1 MHVPGFPSF
10 SSPIA
15 PMTPPSLSRPS
26 AALRAAALL
35 LVWLAAFAEGAL
47 AQEPPRILVG
57 QSIALSGGVGEHGQ
71 LAAAGARLYL
81 DGVNAAGGI
90 GGRRIVVLT
99 RDDAG
104 DAKRAAENTRELID
118 REGVVAMLGGVEGGP
133 CVATLKEA
141 SDRGVPLIAC
151 MAGSPEMR
159 EPFNRW
165 SFPVRA
171 AHLDEFDHLLEIVKT
186 YGYTRV
192 AFVHADSDTG
202 RKHLANVR
210 RLAEPRGI
218 AVAPIPMTAGTT
230 PAALADALVAAR
242 PDAVFNHGSYSVYVG
257 IIRAARA
264 KGAHPMF
271 MAVNSGAAQMARE
284 LGPEGRGL
292 VFTQVVPFPW
302 GVAVPVVKEYQQAL
316 AKYAP
321 DVAPSFSG
329 LEGYVGA
336 KVLVAGLRAAGR
348 DLTRPGVQRAM
359 ENLGTIDVGGMQVRY
374 RPGAHAGSA
383 FVDTV
388 IVATD
393 GRFSR

>member
-1 MHVPGFPSF
+1 M
-10 SSPIA
+10 IQR
-15 PMTPPSLSRPS
+15 SRSRRTS
-26 AALRAAALL
+26 ATRLATLALGVFLL
-35 LVWLAAFAEGAL
+35 HAGGVA
-47 AQEPPRILVG
+47 AQEPRIVIG

-71 LAAAGARLYL
+71 GAAAGAKLYL
-81 DGVNAAGGI
+81 DGINAAGGV
-90 GGRRIVVLT
+90 GGRRIAILT
-99 RDDAG
+99 RDDGG
-104 DAKRAAENTRELID
+104 DAKRAAENVRELIERD
-118 REGVVAMLGGVEGGP
+118 NVVAMLGGVEGGP

-141 SDRGVPLIAC
+141 SDRGVPLVAC

-171 AHLDEFDHLLEIVKT
+171 AHLDEFDHLLGVVKT
-186 YGYTRV
+186 YGYARV

-210 RLAEPRGI
+210 RLAGDRGI
-218 AVAPIPMTAGTT
+218 DVVPIPMTAGKV
-230 PAALADALVAAR
+230 PAALADAIGAAR
-242 PDAVFNHGSYSVYVG
+242 VDAVFNHGSYSVYVA
-257 IIRAARA
+257 IIKALRA
-264 KGAHPMF
+264 KGLHPMF

-284 LGPEGRGL
+284 LGPEGKGL
-292 VFTQVVPFPW
+292 IFTQVVPFPW

-321 DVAPSFSG
+321 ATEPSFSG
-329 LEGYVGA
+329 LEGYIGA

-348 DLTRPGVQRAM
+348 DLTRGGIQRAM
-359 ENLGTIDVGGMQVRY
+359 ESLGTVDVGGMLVRY
-374 RPGAHAGSA
+374 RPGAHAGSS

-388 IVATD
+388 IVASD

>member
-1 MHVPGFPSF
+1 
-10 SSPIA
+10 
-15 PMTPPSLSRPS
+15 MTLRSRPPRT
-26 AALRAAALL
+26 AASRLARLALGIVL
-35 LVWLAAFAEGAL
+35 LHGGAAL
-47 AQEPPRILVG
+47 AQDARFVIG

-71 LAAAGARLYL
+71 GAAAGAKLYL
-81 DGVNAAGGI
+81 DGINAAGGVA
-90 GGRRIVVLT
+90 GRRVAVLT
-99 RDDAG
+99 RDDGG
-104 DAKRAAENTRELID
+104 DAKRAAENTRELIERD
-118 REGVVAMLGGVEGGP
+118 NVVAMLGGVEGGP

-165 SFPVRA
+165 SFLVRA
-171 AHLDEFDHLLEIVKT
+171 AHLDEFDHLLGIVKT
-186 YGYTRV
+186 YGYSRV

-202 RKHLANVR
+202 RRHLANAR
-210 RLAEPRGI
+210 RLAGDRGI
-218 AVAPIPMTAGTT
+218 DVAPIPMTAGLT
-230 PAALADALVAAR
+230 PAALADAIAR
-242 PDAVFNHGSYSVYVG
+242 ARVDAVFNHGSYSVYVG
-257 IIRAARA
+257 IIKALRA
-264 KGAHPMF
+264 KGLAPMF

-321 DVAPSFSG
+321 ATQPSFSG
-329 LEGYVGA
+329 LEGYIGA

-348 DLTRPGVQRAM
+348 DLTRAGIQRAM
-359 ENLGTIDVGGMQVRY
+359 EGLGTVDVGGMLVRY
-374 RPGAHAGSA
+374 RPGAHTGST

-388 IVATD
+388 IVASD

>member
-1 MHVPGFPSF
+1 
-10 SSPIA
+10 
-15 PMTPPSLSRPS
+15 MTLRSRPPRT
-26 AALRAAALL
+26 AASRLARLALGIVL
-35 LVWLAAFAEGAL
+35 LHGGAAL
-47 AQEPPRILVG
+47 AQDARIVIG

-71 LAAAGARLYL
+71 GAAAGAKLYL
-81 DGVNAAGGI
+81 DGINAAGGVA
-90 GGRRIVVLT
+90 GRRVAVLT
-99 RDDAG
+99 RDDGG
-104 DAKRAAENTRELID
+104 DAKRAAENTRELIERD
-118 REGVVAMLGGVEGGP
+118 NVVAMLGGVEGGP

-141 SDRGVPLIAC
+141 SDRGVPLVAC

-165 SFPVRA
+165 SFPVR
-171 AHLDEFDHLLEIVKT
+171 
-186 YGYTRV
+186 V

-202 RKHLANVR
+202 RRHLANVR
-210 RLAEPRGI
+210 RLAGDRGI
-218 AVAPIPMTAGTT
+218 DVAPIAMTAGLT
-230 PAALADALVAAR
+230 PAALADAIAR
-242 PDAVFNHGSYSVYVG
+242 ARVDAVFNHGSYSVYVG
-257 IIRAARA
+257 IIKSLRA
-264 KGAHPMF
+264 KGLTPMF

-321 DVAPSFSG
+321 GTPPSFSG
-329 LEGYVGA
+329 LEGYIGA

-348 DLTRPGVQRAM
+348 DLTRVGIQRAM
-359 ENLGTIDVGGMQVRY
+359 EGLGTVDVGGMLVRY
-374 RPGAHAGSA
+374 RPGAHAGST

-388 IVATD
+388 IVASD